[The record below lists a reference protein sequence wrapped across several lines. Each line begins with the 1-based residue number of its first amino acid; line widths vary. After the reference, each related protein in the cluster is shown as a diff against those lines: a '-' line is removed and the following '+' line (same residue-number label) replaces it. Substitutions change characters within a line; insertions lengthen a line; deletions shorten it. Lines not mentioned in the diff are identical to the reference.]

1 MRPAAV
7 AICGKFSHSGGEFY
21 RPARPGTIS
30 AGNNS
35 MNRIQNAVLVV
46 WVVLLLLFAAFN
58 WQMVWRPVEIVFLF
72 QEFNMPVILWLILGG
87 IGASGLLRAMSEL
100 EVRTRRRRA
109 DKEIH
114 AIKAK
119 AFDGL
124 SGEFDKLVSQLQS
137 QLGDRIQTMLG
148 EQGGEKPAD
157 GETPPPE
164 KADQDDKDDE
174 DAPPKLSAETT
185 ATLAELK
192 SSSGGKE
199 ENKAGEKPA
208 EEKPKRRWRKKKS

>member
-1 MRPAAV
+1 
-7 AICGKFSHSGGEFY
+7 
-21 RPARPGTIS
+21 
-30 AGNNS
+30 

-46 WVVLLLLFAAFN
+46 WVVLLLMFAAFN

-72 QEFNMPVILWLILGG
+72 QEFNLPVILWLILGG
-87 IGASGLLRAMSEL
+87 IGASGVLRALSEL

-124 SGEFDKLVSQLQS
+124 SGEFDKLVSQLQT

-148 EQGGEKPAD
+148 EPGGEKPAD

-164 KADQDDKDDE
+164 NEEKDDE

-192 SSSGGKE
+192 STSGGDE
-199 ENKAGEKPA
+199 EDKA